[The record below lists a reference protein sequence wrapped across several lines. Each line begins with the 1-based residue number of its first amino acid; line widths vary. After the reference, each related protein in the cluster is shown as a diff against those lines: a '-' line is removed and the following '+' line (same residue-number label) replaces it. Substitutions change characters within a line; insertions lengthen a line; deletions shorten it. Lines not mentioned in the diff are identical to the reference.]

1 MAITFT
7 QKDEDLDD
15 AYLSSAQQASSDG
28 DDDSVLYQTQE
39 APSQPYNLAPVE
51 PPAASQSA
59 YSPELAPA
67 YTTPAAEAT
76 YVDATEGEGDYYQ
89 DYEASQYPATYQDQ
103 STYTQQGDTYPS
115 NEAGRYE
122 YDTPATV
129 PPAPAP
135 EPART
140 SPPAQVA
147 APTGPSRKD
156 IKKYDQQVE
165 YTYRIIRM
173 LDAYRGIGLDEKR
186 AVGTVIYDN
195 GDFSMDTE
203 TAEADLIVSILNADD
218 MVGITLKNL
227 RDAAEEKDRVARVFM
242 ILELPD
248 TQLAALGAMA
258 ARFVPEGVTYQYNA
272 RDRIRYSREVEQAI
286 EMIPDVQVSDMSAVE
301 SVINA

>member
-89 DYEASQYPATYQDQ
+89 DYEASQYPTTYQDQ

-129 PPAPAP
+129 PPA
-135 EPART
+135 
-140 SPPAQVA
+140 PAQVA

-248 TQLAALGAMA
+248 TQLAALGEMA

>member
-1 MAITFT
+1 MT
-7 QKDEDLDD
+7 
-15 AYLSSAQQASSDG
+15 
-28 DDDSVLYQTQE
+28 
-39 APSQPYNLAPVE
+39 
-51 PPAASQSA
+51 
-59 YSPELAPA
+59 
-67 YTTPAAEAT
+67 
-76 YVDATEGEGDYYQ
+76 
-89 DYEASQYPATYQDQ
+89 
-103 STYTQQGDTYPS
+103 DT
-115 NEAGRYE
+115 
-122 YDTPATV
+122 
-129 PPAPAP
+129 
-135 EPART
+135 
-140 SPPAQVA
+140 
-147 APTGPSRKD
+147 TGPSRKV
-156 IKKYDQQVE
+156 ITKYDKQVE

>member
-51 PPAASQSA
+51 PPVASQSA

-89 DYEASQYPATYQDQ
+89 DYEASQYPTTYQDQ

-129 PPAPAP
+129 P